1 MEEKTIQIKTEK
13 RTLVAILLDWVWS
26 FVIALVVAFVI
37 TRFIA
42 TPARVS
48 QTSMTDT
55 LQDQDFLI
63 VSKFNQLYPFLFG
76 DYQIG
81 DIVCF
86 QKKGTQDLLVKRI
99 IGMPGDTIVIKD
111 GEVYRNGVKMIEPY
125 LNAKNKDKTYA
136 IGSSEQMMY
145 DSMTYN
151 VPEGKYFVMGD
162 NRNGSI
168 DSRFSSVGY
177 ITRESMIGKATFRLF
192 PINTFGGL

>member
-168 DSRFSSVGY
+168 DSRFSSVSY